1 MAHRTAR
8 WLVAGACTIAL
19 ASGLVAADARLTSL
33 THTRD
38 AARDALT
45 ARASTH
51 DRLRAAN
58 DAIGERIDTLR
69 EVNAEHEAS
78 LASTEGMLP

>member
-33 THTRD
+33 THTR
-38 AARDALT
+38 ATRPATPSPRGHRPTTGSARQTMPSAS
-45 ARASTH
+45 AST
-51 DRLRAAN
+51 RSVR
-58 DAIGERIDTLR
+58 
-69 EVNAEHEAS
+69 
-78 LASTEGMLP
+78 